1 MAIFRTSLERRL
13 WLAAGGLLAAIYLT
27 LAWVRPVSDAL
38 RSWGLLRATMI
49 GAFLAVA
56 AVAGWALARSR
67 PGWREVAVLAPFAVF
82 YVAVLATMERAE
94 EAFHFV
100 QYGAFGALTYG
111 ALAARRPD
119 RWPERRDF
127 LRPALGSILVTALAG
142 WADEGIQALLPSRYY
157 DLRDVGFN
165 ALAGVIAAAA
175 ITAWRLARR
184 RRPPLTPPSPSTP

>member
-1 MAIFRTSLERRL
+1 MAIFRTPLERRL

-27 LAWVRPVSDAL
+27 LAWVRPISDAL

-49 GAFLAVA
+49 GTFLAVA

-100 QYGAFGALTYG
+100 EYGALGALIYG
-111 ALAARRPD
+111 ALAAR
-119 RWPERRDF
+119 WPGRRD
-127 LRPALGSILVTALAG
+127 LVRPALGSILPTALAG

-184 RRPPLTPPSPSTP
+184 RRALVAARVKIRDP

>member
-1 MAIFRTSLERRL
+1 MAIFRTALERRL

-27 LAWVRPVSDAL
+27 LAWVRPISDAL

-100 QYGAFGALTYG
+100 EYGALGALIYG

-119 RWPERRDF
+119 Y
-127 LRPALGSILVTALAG
+127 LRPALGTVLLTALAG
-142 WADEGIQALLPSRYY
+142 WADEGIQALLPERYY

-165 ALAGVIAAAA
+165 ALAGVIAAVA

-184 RRPPLTPPSPSTP
+184 RRAASGSAC